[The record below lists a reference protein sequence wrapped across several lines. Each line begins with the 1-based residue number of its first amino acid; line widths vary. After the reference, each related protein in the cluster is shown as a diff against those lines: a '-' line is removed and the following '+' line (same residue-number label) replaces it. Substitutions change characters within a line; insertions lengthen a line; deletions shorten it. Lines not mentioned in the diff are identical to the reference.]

1 MALVNCTLK
10 NPTLSPPLVL
20 SPFGI
25 LTTPTIGKGESIVC
39 CLKPGDHC
47 FNEISTPRL

>member
-1 MALVNCTLK
+1 MALFNRTLK
-10 NPTLSPPLVL
+10 KPNTVTPLVL

-47 FNEISTPRL
+47 FNEILTPRL